1 MPAAPGAKAGPPP
14 LPGTLLPCRPLP
26 VYPPAPSASLA
37 TAPQPAAA
45 NVPESVTPVTATA
58 TADRT

>member
-1 MPAAPGAKAGPPP
+1 MPAAPDAKAGPPP

-26 VYPPAPSASLA
+26 VSPAPSASLA